1 MIPVAVIRAR
11 GSASLESVR
20 SPMRRNRCGAVCT
33 ALLITCL
40 GFAIPAAAQ
49 SLIEDELEQRVVET
63 TALIADYP
71 RLAGLSDEE
80 KRKLVEFVTGNML
93 FVFGHESGHA
103 QISELGIP
111 VIGREEDGADSFST
125 LMALKIG
132 DRYADSV
139 LMNAATGWFYSDRRN
154 RQDHVKMVFYDEH
167 GIDLQRAYNIV
178 CLMVG
183 ANPKKFGD
191 LADMAGTPD
200 ERQGTC
206 QGDYSNAS
214 WSWDKVLK
222 PHLRKPDQPKTEI
235 KVIYGPAEGEAPYLV
250 PFLKH
255 MRILETVAAMLSDK
269 YAWPKPITLQMQKC
283 GEPGARWDLTTK
295 AVIGCYEIVH
305 EFTFLYRAY
314 RKTQAFAMVDDETL
328 EATRTF
334 HAAAE

>member
-1 MIPVAVIRAR
+1 
-11 GSASLESVR
+11 
-20 SPMRRNRCGAVCT
+20 MRRNRCGAVCAAARRNAV
-33 ALLITCL
+33 ALLFMCWGLAT
-40 GFAIPAAAQ
+40 PAAAQ
-49 SLIEDELEQRVVET
+49 SLFEEELEQRIVET
-63 TALIADYP
+63 TGLIADYP

-103 QISELGIP
+103 LISELGIP

-125 LMALKIG
+125 LMALKTG
-132 DRYADSV
+132 ERYADSV
-139 LMNAATGWFYSDRRN
+139 LINAASGWFYSDRRN
-154 RQDHVKMVFYDEH
+154 RRDHVKMVFYDEH

-191 LADMAGTPD
+191 LADMAGIPD

-235 KVIYGPAEGEAPYLV
+235 KIVYGRAEGELAYLEQ
-250 PFLKH
+250 PIRH
-255 MRILETVAAMLSDK
+255 MKILETIAAMLSDK
-269 YAWPKPITLQMQKC
+269 YAWPKPISFELQTC
-283 GEPGARWDLTTK
+283 GEPGARWDLTK
-295 AVIGCYEIVH
+295 KSVIACYEIVQ
-305 EFTFLYRAY
+305 EFTFLYRTY